1 MIRRL
6 RSLRLF
12 RDEGGYSLI
21 ELLTVM
27 AIMGIVMGGLT
38 QIFVAGS
45 KAEVDMNL
53 RFQAQL
59 NARLALDKIRRDAH
73 CASDV
78 TGYTTT
84 STTQTATLN
93 LPSACGGNKTYCTA
107 PVGSSTTRYA
117 LYWQAG
123 SSCSSST
130 GTKVVD
136 YLTTNNVFP
145 AFNHVS
151 GCGCLASLQVD
162 FPVSIKGG
170 GVGKYELQD
179 TIYLRNSTRI

>member
-1 MIRRL
+1 LIRRL
-6 RSLRLF
+6 RSLGPIRGE
-12 RDEGGYSLI
+12 RGYSLI

-27 AIMGIVMGGLT
+27 AIMGIVMAGLT

-45 KAEVDMNL
+45 KAEADMNL

-59 NARLALDKIRRDAH
+59 NSRLALDKIRKDAH
-73 CASDV
+73 CATDV
-78 TGYTTT
+78 TGYTTGA
-84 STTQTATLN
+84 SSQTATLN
-93 LPSACGGNKTYCTA
+93 MPTTCGGNKTYCTA
-107 PVGSSTTRYA
+107 AVGSSTTRYA

-123 SSCSSST
+123 NSCSSST
-130 GTKVVD
+130 GTKLID
-136 YLTTNNVFP
+136 YLTTYNVFP

-170 GVGKYELQD
+170 AVGKYELQD

>member
-1 MIRRL
+1 VIRRL
-6 RSLRLF
+6 RSVRPV
-12 RDEGGYSLI
+12 RGEGGYSLI

-38 QIFVAGS
+38 QIFVSGS
-45 KAEVDMNL
+45 KAEVDMNV

-59 NARLALDKIRRDAH
+59 NARLALDKIRRDVH

-84 STTQTATLN
+84 STSQTATLN
-93 LPSACGGNKTYCTA
+93 LPGACGGNKTYCTA
-107 PVGSSTTRYA
+107 AVGSSTTRYA
-117 LYWQAG
+117 LYWRAG

-130 GTKVVD
+130 GTKLID
-136 YLTTNNVFP
+136 YLTTYNVFP
-145 AFNHVS
+145 AFNHVA

-162 FPVSIKGG
+162 FPVSINGG
-170 GVGKYELQD
+170 AIGKYELQD
-179 TIYLRNSTRI
+179 TLYLRNSTRI